1 MHIITRDISSS
12 YNYVKFS
19 FSIFF
24 FLSGL
29 FCKYDFGE
37 TKNEQMYGQKNPP
50 EYDIKAI
57 KCPVVTYWGDN
68 DWLVEPTVRNFL
80 LSLAKLMSIS

>member
-1 MHIITRDISSS
+1 MNIL
-12 YNYVKFS
+12 
-19 FSIFF
+19 FF
-24 FLSGL
+24 SGL

-37 TKNEQMYGQKNPP
+37 TKNEQIYGQKSPP
-50 EYDIKAI
+50 EYKIKAI

-80 LSLAKLMSIS
+80 FSPSIPVSMS